1 MEGNGEIIEINIR
14 IEMKKGMREIK
25 RKQRGNGKLRQ
36 VTGTDYKKES
46 EEGSERGRMGMRK
59 KEDREDIK
67 ICDVKGE

>member
-1 MEGNGEIIEINIR
+1 MQKEQEGRRESAKYSSR
-14 IEMKKGMREIK
+14 KKKGEREIK

-59 KEDREDIK
+59 KEDREDK
-67 ICDVKGE
+67 NM